1 MHIIKNIITH
11 PLGVPKWHFIREGIK
26 HLPTSN
32 IVLFALFTFTLFSL
46 IACSDNDDDDTSSAL
61 TSANVVEVVFSP
73 SGFGDLGYNDI
84 ILMGL
89 EESRKRLGFDV
100 VMHVP
105 TSVEDGIAI
114 YNKWAKKAVK
124 GERRLFIFA
133 SNQYENALRNSSVR
147 PSDVNSTVLLYETH
161 QPIDGVYTFR
171 IGMYGAA
178 YLIGAYTALIHKDVA
193 DYKAAVL
200 AANPFD
206 KNVDGAAQ
214 GFRDGF
220 LEAGGADA
228 TISYISDKDGDGYNM
243 PEEAYTLCNSL
254 YESGHSFFFPVAG
267 GSNKAVYQFS
277 RNNLLGSAGIDGDM
291 SAYSG
296 LMNCSLVKNI
306 GSATSDFIALWLEKN
321 EIPQHQDFFWQSGY
335 VSVIYCHDWKETDAE
350 GIETFKN
357 NIIGKEAEYEKS
369 K

>member
-1 MHIIKNIITH
+1 MATLSL
-11 PLGVPKWHFIREGIK
+11 LG
-26 HLPTSN
+26 
-32 IVLFALFTFTLFSL
+32 
-46 IACSDNDDDDTSSAL
+46 CSDNDSEDNAVAT
-61 TSANVVEVVFSP
+61 NVVEVVFSP

-84 ILMGL
+84 ILTGL

-105 TSVEDGIAI
+105 ASIEDGMAI
-114 YNKWAKKAVK
+114 YNQWARKSAP

-133 SNQYENALRNSSVR
+133 TNQYESALRQSDVH
-147 PSDVNSTVLLYETH
+147 PSDANSTVLLYETH
-161 QPIDGVYTFR
+161 KPIDGVYTFR

-178 YLIGAYTALIHKDVA
+178 YLIGAYTALTQKDEA
-193 DYKAAVL
+193 DSKAAVI
-200 AANPFD
+200 AANPSD
-206 KNVDGAAQ
+206 HNVDGAAQ

-228 TISYISDKDGDGYNM
+228 TISYISDKEGDGYNM
-243 PEEAYTLCNSL
+243 PDEAYALCNRL
-254 YESGHSFFFPVAG
+254 YESGHTFFFPVAG

-277 RNNLLGSAGIDGDM
+277 RNQGVYTAGIDGDM

-306 GSATSDFIALWLEKN
+306 GSATNDFIALWLDKK
-321 EIPQHQDFFWQSGY
+321 EIPQHQDFLWDSGY
-335 VSVIYCHDWKETDAE
+335 VNVIYCHDWKEADAQ

-357 NIIGKEAEYEKS
+357 NITGKEAAYENGK
-369 K
+369 

>member
-1 MHIIKNIITH
+1 MIISIKTRNIIRVVLLAT
-11 PLGVPKWHFIREGIK
+11 
-26 HLPTSN
+26 
-32 IVLFALFTFTLFSL
+32 VLFT
-46 IACSDNDDDDTSSAL
+46 IVGCSDNDDDNTTPASA
-61 TSANVVEVVFSP
+61 SANVVEVVFSP

-84 ILMGL
+84 ILSGL

-105 TSVEDGIAI
+105 ASVEDGIAI
-114 YNKWAKKAVK
+114 YNKWAQKTAK

-133 SNQYENALRNSSVR
+133 SNQYESALHNSSVR
-147 PSDVNSTVLLYETH
+147 PSYANSTVLLYETH

-178 YLIGAYTALIHKDVA
+178 YLIGAYTALTNHEES

-206 KNVDGAAQ
+206 CNVDGAAQ

-243 PEEAYTLCNSL
+243 PDEAYSLCTRL
-254 YESGHSFFFPVAG
+254 YESGHTFFFPVAG
-267 GSNKAVYQFS
+267 GSNKSVYQFS

-296 LMNCSLVKNI
+296 LMNCSLVKHI
-306 GSATSDFIALWLEKN
+306 GSATSDFIAMWLGKKD
-321 EIPQHQDFFWQSGY
+321 IPQHQDFLWSSGY
-335 VSVIYCHDWKETDAE
+335 VSVIYCHDWKETDAQ

>member
-1 MHIIKNIITH
+1 MHNRFFRLFLLAMATLSL
-11 PLGVPKWHFIREGIK
+11 LG
-26 HLPTSN
+26 
-32 IVLFALFTFTLFSL
+32 
-46 IACSDNDDDDTSSAL
+46 CSDNDGEDDAVAT
-61 TSANVVEVVFSP
+61 NVVEVVFSP

-84 ILMGL
+84 ILTGL
-89 EESRKRLGFDV
+89 EEARKRLGFEV

-105 TSVEDGIAI
+105 ASIEDGMAI
-114 YNKWAKKAVK
+114 YNQWARKSAP

-133 SNQYENALRNSSVR
+133 TNQYESALRQSDVH
-147 PSDVNSTVLLYETH
+147 PSDANSTVLLYETH
-161 QPIDGVYTFR
+161 KPIDGVYTFR

-178 YLIGAYTALIHKDVA
+178 YLIGAYTALTQKDEA
-193 DYKAAVL
+193 DSKAAVI
-200 AANPFD
+200 AANPSD
-206 KNVDGAAQ
+206 HNVDGAAQ

-228 TISYISDKDGDGYNM
+228 TISYISDKEGDGYNM
-243 PEEAYTLCNSL
+243 PDEAYALCNRL
-254 YESGHSFFFPVAG
+254 YESGHTFFFPVAG

-277 RNNLLGSAGIDGDM
+277 RNQGVYTAGIDGDM

-306 GSATSDFIALWLEKN
+306 GSATNDFIALWLDKK
-321 EIPQHQDFFWQSGY
+321 EIPQHQDFLWDSGY
-335 VSVIYCHDWKETDAE
+335 VNVIYCHDWKETDAQ

-357 NIIGKEAEYEKS
+357 NILGKETEYEKS

>member
-1 MHIIKNIITH
+1 MHNRFFRLFLLAMATLSL
-11 PLGVPKWHFIREGIK
+11 LG
-26 HLPTSN
+26 
-32 IVLFALFTFTLFSL
+32 
-46 IACSDNDDDDTSSAL
+46 CSDNDSEDDAVAT
-61 TSANVVEVVFSP
+61 NVVEVVFSP

-84 ILMGL
+84 ILTGL
-89 EESRKRLGFDV
+89 EEARKRLGFEV

-105 TSVEDGIAI
+105 ASIEDGMAI
-114 YNKWAKKAVK
+114 YNQWARKSAP

-133 SNQYENALRNSSVR
+133 TNQYESALRQSDVH
-147 PSDVNSTVLLYETH
+147 PSDANSTVLLYETH
-161 QPIDGVYTFR
+161 KPIDGVYTFR

-178 YLIGAYTALIHKDVA
+178 YLIGAYTALTQKDEA
-193 DYKAAVL
+193 DSKAAVI
-200 AANPFD
+200 AANPSD
-206 KNVDGAAQ
+206 HNVDGAAQ

-228 TISYISDKDGDGYNM
+228 TISYISDKEGDGYNM
-243 PEEAYTLCNSL
+243 PNEAYALCNRL
-254 YESGHSFFFPVAG
+254 YESGHTFFFPVAG

-277 RNNLLGSAGIDGDM
+277 RNQGVYTAGIDGDM

-306 GSATSDFIALWLEKN
+306 GSATKDFIALWLDKK
-321 EIPQHQDFFWQSGY
+321 EIPQHQDFLWDSGY
-335 VSVIYCHDWKETDAE
+335 VNVIYCHDWKETDAQ

-357 NIIGKEAEYEKS
+357 NILGKETEYEKS